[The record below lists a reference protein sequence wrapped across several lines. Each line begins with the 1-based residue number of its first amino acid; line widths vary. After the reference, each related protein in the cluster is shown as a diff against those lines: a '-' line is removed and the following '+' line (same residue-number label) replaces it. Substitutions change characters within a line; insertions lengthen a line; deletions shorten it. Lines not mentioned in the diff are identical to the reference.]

1 MFNWTKELELG
12 IESIDDQHKKL
23 LLIGNK
29 INDLLAVHSDG
40 DDNYDEILEVIE
52 ELKEYTVYHF
62 KTEEDIF
69 QKYNYPEYNQ
79 HKKEHDAFIEYL
91 NSVDYNTIDDDQRVF
106 LKELLKKVVQWVI
119 NHIITTDYMY
129 KDFLISY
136 GKK

>member
-23 LLIGNK
+23 LDIGNR

-40 DDNYDEILEVIE
+40 DDNYDEIIEVIE

-69 QKYNYPEYNQ
+69 QKYSYPEYNQ
-79 HKKEHDAFIEYL
+79 HKKEHDTFIEYL

-106 LKELLKKVVQWVI
+106 LKELLKKVVHWVI

-129 KDFLISY
+129 KDFLISH